1 MRDSLRMITNDA
13 AGIAASE
20 PMSRCVADHGMLLGP
35 IMLER
40 EGILTN
46 IAPNRS
52 FVLSIVGPDNRIYNH
67 FQAR

>member
-20 PMSRCVADHGMLLGP
+20 PMSRCVADHGLLLGP

-46 IAPNRS
+46 IAPDRCNVRNT
-52 FVLSIVGPDNRIYNH
+52 VGPND
-67 FQAR
+67 